1 MTERADVVVVGAG
14 IVGLGAAYAA
24 VRRGLSVVVVERSAE
39 PAGASVRNFGHVGVT
54 AQSGEALRCAVA
66 ARELWLGLARD
77 AGFRIRAAGAHVVA
91 RHADELALL
100 GAAAAAIPADGP
112 LGPGAVRLLDADG
125 IRRSA
130 PVRDADVV
138 GGALLARDL
147 QVDPREAAPAI
158 RRHLASLGVVF
169 RLRTQVGRVA
179 PGRVE
184 TSRGRID
191 AGTVVVAVDHD
202 VDQLLPELAEARG
215 VQRCALDMLRVR
227 IPLAAPLDAPL
238 LTGWSLVRYRAFAEL
253 PEAAVVRER
262 LHADRPD
269 LAAVDLNL
277 MCTQLADGSVILGD
291 SHARAA
297 APSPFQAEA
306 TAELILAEAHRL
318 FDAPVRVLERWQGV
332 YASAPGELLAEEP
345 LTGVLALAAT
355 TGIGMTCGLGL
366 AERALAARLG
376 AVDADPPCAA
386 APAVH
391 HRERPAMTTAS
402 TAPTDPSALALDGIE
417 LVVLDM
423 AGTTVRDD
431 GVVEAAFRGAAE
443 RTGLLDRIDG
453 DEAIAYVRRTM
464 GRSKSDVLLHLCA
477 GDAAEAARATAA
489 FEDAYAA
496 IVEDRGAEP
505 IPGAEDV
512 IRRLRAD
519 GRRVALTTGFAPVTR
534 DAILDALG
542 WRDLV
547 DIALSPADAGRG
559 RPAPD
564 LVLAASLRAGVSGMA
579 AVAVVGDTASD
590 VACGRAAGAGLV
602 VGVLSGAHDRA
613 ALEAAGPDAV
623 LDDVTGLLTLTR

>member
-1 MTERADVVVVGAG
+1 
-14 IVGLGAAYAA
+14 
-24 VRRGLSVVVVERSAE
+24 
-39 PAGASVRNFGHVGVT
+39 
-54 AQSGEALRCAVA
+54 
-66 ARELWLGLARD
+66 
-77 AGFRIRAAGAHVVA
+77 
-91 RHADELALL
+91 
-100 GAAAAAIPADGP
+100 
-112 LGPGAVRLLDADG
+112 
-125 IRRSA
+125 
-130 PVRDADVV
+130 
-138 GGALLARDL
+138 
-147 QVDPREAAPAI
+147 
-158 RRHLASLGVVF
+158 
-169 RLRTQVGRVA
+169 
-179 PGRVE
+179 
-184 TSRGRID
+184 
-191 AGTVVVAVDHD
+191 
-202 VDQLLPELAEARG
+202 
-215 VQRCALDMLRVR
+215 
-227 IPLAAPLDAPL
+227 
-238 LTGWSLVRYRAFAEL
+238 
-253 PEAAVVRER
+253 
-262 LHADRPD
+262 
-269 LAAVDLNL
+269 

-291 SHARAA
+291 SHARSA

-306 TAELILAEAHRL
+306 TAELILAEAGRL
-318 FDAPVRVLERWQGV
+318 FGAPVRVLERWQGV

-345 LTGVLALAAT
+345 LPGVFALAAT

-391 HRERPAMTTAS
+391 HRERPAITTAS
-402 TAPTDPSALALDGIE
+402 TAPIGPSALALDGIE

-443 RTGLLDRIDG
+443 RTGLVDRIDWA
-453 DEAIAYVRRTM
+453 EAIAYVRRTM
-464 GRSKSDVLLHLCA
+464 GRSKSDVFLHLCA

-496 IVEDRGAEP
+496 IVHARGAEP
-505 IPGAEDV
+505 MPGAEGV

-547 DIALSPADAGRG
+547 DLALSPADAGRG

-564 LVLAASLRAGVSGMA
+564 LVLAAALRAGVSGMA

-613 ALEAAGPDAV
+613 ALEEAGSDAV
-623 LDDVTGLLTLTR
+623 LDDVTGLLALTRCGPAATLTRRGPA